1 MLNMKRPLM
10 YGGLAILVFAIIFA
24 ALWSASAWIVVG
36 VGDAVLIVDATT
48 GTISDPILGPSAGFF
63 VDGFKRMVRLQY
75 PVYIYYQID
84 SIGMWT
90 EWTREEQTLKEAS
103 RGEYPAIM
111 GISKDGLEIE
121 VDVLVRW
128 SLNPDH
134 LKELYMNYPNKN
146 WKTVTIASII
156 REETRHTISNFTAIE
171 VIEKRAAIEEALNQA
186 IRQGLLGETSLVGAI
201 VESTLEV
208 DLRDIDP
215 SMEFIR
221 AIEAKLAAEQAQI
234 QAQFEYERALI
245 LARAESESMIIV
257 ANGTRE
263 AIDTI
268 VSITGET
275 NSTRI
280 AELYLTV
287 EALKTIAPNAKN
299 FIVVWGGGEIP
310 IVYPIQDGA

>member
-1 MLNMKRPLM
+1 
-10 YGGLAILVFAIIFA
+10 
-24 ALWSASAWIVVG
+24 
-36 VGDAVLIVDATT
+36 
-48 GTISDPILGPSAGFF
+48 
-63 VDGFKRMVRLQY
+63 
-75 PVYIYYQID
+75 
-84 SIGMWT
+84 
-90 EWTREEQTLKEAS
+90 
-103 RGEYPAIM
+103 
-111 GISKDGLEIE
+111 
-121 VDVLVRW
+121 
-128 SLNPDH
+128 
-134 LKELYMNYPNKN
+134 MNYPSKN

-171 VIEKRAAIEEALNQA
+171 VIEKRAAIEESLNQA
-186 IRQGLLGETSLVGAI
+186 IRQGLLGESSLAGAI

-215 SMEFIR
+215 SLEFIR
-221 AIEAKLAAEQAQI
+221 AIEAKLAAEQAKI

-299 FIVVWGGGEIP
+299 FIVVWGSGQTP

>member
-1 MLNMKRPLM
+1 MERKSVLVPSVLIIIVLGVIFVGVVALNSW
-10 YGGLAILVFAIIFA
+10 V
-24 ALWSASAWIVVG
+24 SVG

-48 GTISDPILGPSAGFF
+48 GTIGDPILGASAGFF
-63 VDGFKRMVRLQY
+63 VNGFLRLAQLQY
-75 PVYIYYQID
+75 PVYIYYQMD

-90 EWTREEQTLKEAS
+90 EWTKEGGEAS

-128 SLNPDH
+128 SLNPDRV
-134 LKELYMNYPNKN
+134 KSLYERYPGKN
-146 WKTVTIASII
+146 WKDVAIASII
-156 REETRHTISNFTAIE
+156 REEVRHTISNFTAIE
-171 VIEKRAAIEEALNQA
+171 VIEKRATIEESLNQA
-186 IRQGLLGETSLVGAI
+186 IRTGLLGEPSLEGAI

-215 SMEFIR
+215 SIEFVK
-221 AIEAKLAAEQAQI
+221 AIEAKLAAEQAKI
-234 QAQFEYERALI
+234 QAQFEYERALT
-245 LARAESESMIIV
+245 LARAEAESKIIV
-257 ANGTRE
+257 ANGTKE

-287 EALKTIAPNAKN
+287 EALKTIAPSAEN
-299 FIVVWGGGEIP
+299 FVVIWGAGETP
-310 IVYPIQDGA
+310 VVYPIP

>member
-1 MLNMKRPLM
+1 MERKSVLVPSVLIIIVLAVVFVGVVALNSW
-10 YGGLAILVFAIIFA
+10 V
-24 ALWSASAWIVVG
+24 SVG

-48 GTISDPILGPSAGFF
+48 GTIGDPILGASAGFF
-63 VDGFKRMVRLQY
+63 VNGFLRLAQLQY
-75 PVYIYYQID
+75 PVYIYYQMD

-90 EWTREEQTLKEAS
+90 EWTKEGGEAS

-128 SLNPDH
+128 SLNPDRM
-134 LKELYMNYPNKN
+134 KSLYERYPGKN
-146 WKTVTIASII
+146 WKDVAIASII
-156 REETRHTISNFTAIE
+156 REEVRHTISNFTAIE
-171 VIEKRAAIEEALNQA
+171 VIEKRATIEESLNQA
-186 IRQGLLGETSLVGAI
+186 IRTGLLGEPSLEGAI

-215 SMEFIR
+215 SIEFVK
-221 AIEAKLAAEQAQI
+221 AIEAKLAAEQAKI
-234 QAQFEYERALI
+234 QAQFEYERALT
-245 LARAESESMIIV
+245 LARAEAESKIIV
-257 ANGTRE
+257 ANGTKE

-287 EALKTIAPNAKN
+287 EALKTIAPSAEN
-299 FIVVWGGGEIP
+299 FVVIWGAGETP
-310 IVYPIQDGA
+310 VVYPIP

>member
-1 MLNMKRPLM
+1 MERKSVLVPSVLIIIVLAVVFVGVVALNSW
-10 YGGLAILVFAIIFA
+10 V
-24 ALWSASAWIVVG
+24 SVG

-48 GTISDPILGPSAGFF
+48 GTIGDPILGASAGFF
-63 VDGFKRMVRLQY
+63 VNGFLRFAQLQY
-75 PVYIYYQID
+75 PVYIYYQMD

-90 EWTREEQTLKEAS
+90 EWTKEGGEAS

-128 SLNPDH
+128 SLNPD
-134 LKELYMNYPNKN
+134 KVKSLYARYPGKN
-146 WKTVTIASII
+146 WKDVVIASII
-156 REETRHTISNFTAIE
+156 REEVRHTISNFTAIE
-171 VIEKRAAIEEALNQA
+171 VIEKRAAIEDSLNQA
-186 IRQGLLGETSLVGAI
+186 IRTGLLGEPSLEGAI

-215 SMEFIR
+215 SIEFVK
-221 AIEAKLAAEQAQI
+221 AIEAKLAAEQAKI
-234 QAQFEYERALI
+234 QAQFEYERALT
-245 LARAESESMIIV
+245 LARAEAESKIIV
-257 ANGTRE
+257 ANGTKE

-268 VSITGET
+268 VSVTGET

-287 EALKTIAPNAKN
+287 EALKTIAPNAEN
-299 FIVVWGGGEIP
+299 FVVIWGAGETP
-310 IVYPIQDGA
+310 VVYPIP

>member
-1 MLNMKRPLM
+1 MERKSVLVPSVLIIIVLAVVFVGVVALNSW
-10 YGGLAILVFAIIFA
+10 V
-24 ALWSASAWIVVG
+24 SVG

-48 GTISDPILGPSAGFF
+48 GTISDPILGAAAGFF
-63 VDGFKRMVRLQY
+63 VNGFLRFAQLQY
-75 PVYIYYQID
+75 PVYIYYQMD

-90 EWTREEQTLKEAS
+90 EWTKEGGEAS

-128 SLNPDH
+128 SLNPD
-134 LKELYMNYPNKN
+134 KVKSLYERYPGKN
-146 WKTVTIASII
+146 WKDVAIASII
-156 REETRHTISNFTAIE
+156 REEVRHTISNFTAIE
-171 VIEKRAAIEEALNQA
+171 VIEKRATIEESLNQA
-186 IRQGLLGETSLVGAI
+186 IRTGLLGEPSLEGAI

-215 SMEFIR
+215 SIEFVK
-221 AIEAKLAAEQAQI
+221 AIEAKLAAEQAKI
-234 QAQFEYERALI
+234 QAQFEYERALT
-245 LARAESESMIIV
+245 LARAEAESKIIV
-257 ANGTRE
+257 ANGTKE

-268 VSITGET
+268 ISITGET

-287 EALKTIAPNAKN
+287 EALKTIAPNAEN
-299 FIVVWGGGEIP
+299 FVVIWGAGETP
-310 IVYPIQDGA
+310 VVYPIP

>member
-1 MLNMKRPLM
+1 MERKSS
-10 YGGLAILVFAIIFA
+10 LAIGLVILVVLVLVFVGFFA
-24 ALWSASAWIVVG
+24 LGSWVSVG

-48 GTISDPILGPSAGFF
+48 GTVGDPILGASAGFF
-63 VDGFKRMVRLQY
+63 VNGFLRLARLQY
-75 PVYIYYQID
+75 PVYIYYQMD

-90 EWTREEQTLKEAS
+90 EWTQAGEEAL

-128 SLNPDH
+128 SLDPVH
-134 LKELYMNYPNKN
+134 LKNLYMRYPNKD
-146 WKTVTIASII
+146 WKDVAIASII
-156 REETRHTISNFTAIE
+156 REEVRHTISNFTAIE
-171 VIEKRAAIEEALNQA
+171 VIEKRATIEDSLNQA
-186 IRQGLLGETSLVGAI
+186 IRSGLLGEPSLEDAI
-201 VESTLEV
+201 VGSTLEV

-215 SMEFIR
+215 SIEFVK
-221 AIEAKLAAEQAQI
+221 AIEAKLAAEQAKI
-234 QAQFEYERALI
+234 QAEFEYERALT
-245 LARAESESMIIV
+245 LARAEAESKIIV

-287 EALKTIAPNAKN
+287 EALKIIAPNAKN
-299 FIVVWGGGEIP
+299 FIVVWGAGETP
-310 IVYPIQDGA
+310 LVYPIPES